1 MSKVSIFFVVELNV
15 RLILVDESCDN
26 GEIMIEMNEMNEM
39 NAKKVNN
46 FGW

>member
-26 GEIMIEMNEMNEM
+26 DEIMIEMNEMN
-39 NAKKVNN
+39 AKNVNN
-46 FGW
+46 FG